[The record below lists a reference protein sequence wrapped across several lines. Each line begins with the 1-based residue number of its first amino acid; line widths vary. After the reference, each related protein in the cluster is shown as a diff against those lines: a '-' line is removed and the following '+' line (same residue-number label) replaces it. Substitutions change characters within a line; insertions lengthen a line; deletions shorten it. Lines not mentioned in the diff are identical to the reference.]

1 MHPED
6 NTMKAVELAKAYD
19 PKEFEDRI
27 YESWLAEGHF
37 LPAAP
42 NGKKPF
48 VMVMPPPNVTG
59 VLHMGHG
66 LNNSMPDILIRY
78 HRMCGEPTLWV
89 PGTDHAG
96 IATQHVVEK
105 KLKAKGVDRRDL
117 GREKFVE
124 ETWKVANE
132 HHDVIKKQ
140 LEKIGSSCDW
150 SRERFTLD
158 EGLSKAVRDVFV
170 TLYERGLVYKGEYL
184 VNWCPSCGTAL
195 SDDEVD
201 HTDEAGAMYHIR
213 YPLEHPPAGGP
224 GYIEIATTRPETMLG
239 DTAVAFHPEDERYKA
254 LEGQMLRLPLTDRT
268 IPLVADTYVDRAFGT
283 GLVKI
288 TPAHD
293 PNDFEVGK
301 RHGLPQIN
309 ILAPDGSLN
318 DNVPAKYRGLKVK
331 AARELVVQD
340 LEALGLL
347 IKKDP
352 ITHAVGHCYR
362 CHTMV
367 EPYLSKQWFVRMK
380 PLADKAL
387 AAWRNGEVKF
397 YPQRWENTYENWLTN
412 IRDWCISRQ
421 LWWGHRIPAWHCAH
435 CGKTVVAREEPLEC
449 PFCKSTELT
458 QDEDVLDTWF
468 SSWLWPFSTLGWPSE
483 TADLRKFYPT
493 TTLLTGFDII
503 FFWVARMIMA
513 GLEFTGQVPFRDVC
527 MTTLVRDKQGRKMS
541 KSLGNG
547 LDPLE
552 IVDEFGADALKFT
565 LAFLYTSTQ
574 DILINKDDFKLG
586 SKFANKIWNASRYIL
601 MNLEGR
607 ELVAAPALSGT
618 DRWIYARL
626 DSAARTISDALAGY
640 RFNEA
645 AQAAYEYFWNDF
657 CDWYVEATKL
667 SLRADDSEAGRAEKD
682 RATTVLL
689 SVLEESLRLL
699 HPLLPF
705 VTEEI
710 YGKLPNVRGML
721 ITAAY
726 PRSDDG
732 RRDAKVEAD
741 FAAVQELVRLVRA
754 LRGECA
760 IAPERKIR
768 VLVRLEGSFASA
780 DALQAN
786 APLAELLAG
795 IAALEFSRDAAATRP
810 AGSIGV
816 VGKGFEAFVFI
827 REAVD
832 PAQLA
837 AKFAKD
843 IEKDRKF
850 LATLEAKLAND
861 NFVKNPPAELVDAE
875 KGKPDELLR
884 RLPKFEAYAR
894 DLA

>member
-1 MHPED
+1 
-6 NTMKAVELAKAYD
+6 MKAIELAKAYD
-19 PKEFEDRI
+19 PKKFEDRL
-27 YESWLAEGHF
+27 YAATLAEGLF
-37 LPAAP
+37 SPAAP

-59 VLHMGHG
+59 VLHMGHA
-66 LNNSMPDILIRY
+66 LNNALPDILVRF
-78 HRMCGEPTLWV
+78 HRMLGESTLWL

-105 KLKAKGVDRRDL
+105 KLRAKGIDRHEL
-117 GREKFVE
+117 GRDKFIE

-132 HHDVIKKQ
+132 HHDVIKNQ

-195 SDDEVD
+195 SDDEVE
-201 HTDEAGAMYHIR
+201 HADEAGAMYHIR
-213 YPLEHPPAGGP
+213 YELVDPPAGAP
-224 GYIEIATTRPETMLG
+224 KYIEIATTRPETMLG
-239 DTAVAFHPEDERYKA
+239 DTAVAYHPEDERYLSLAGAKV
-254 LEGQMLRLPLTDRT
+254 RLPLADRI
-268 IPLVADTYVDRAFGT
+268 IPMIADAYVDRSFGT

-293 PNDFEVGK
+293 PNDFEIGK
-301 RHGLPQIN
+301 RHGLPSVN
-309 ILAPDGSLN
+309 VLNPDGTLN
-318 DNVPAKYRGLKVK
+318 DNVPARYRGLKVK
-331 AARELVVQD
+331 DARALVVED
-340 LEALGLL
+340 LTALGLF
-347 IKKDP
+347 IKQDS

-362 CHTMV
+362 CHTVV
-367 EPYLSKQWFVRMK
+367 EPYLSKQWFVRMR

-468 SSWLWPFSTLGWPSE
+468 SSWLWPFSTLGWPE
-483 TADLRKFYPT
+483 DTADFRKFYPT

-513 GLEFTGQVPFRDVC
+513 GLEFTGQVPFRDIC

-547 LDPLE
+547 IDPLE
-552 IVDEFGADALKFT
+552 VVEEYGSDALKFT

-574 DILINKDDFKLG
+574 DILVNKDDFKLG

-607 ELVAAPALSGT
+607 ELVASPALNDA
-618 DRWIYARL
+618 DRWIMARL
-626 DSAARTISDALAGY
+626 NAAAVQVRESLLAY
-640 RFNEA
+640 RFNDA
-645 AQAAYEYFWNDF
+645 AGAVYEFFWNDF
-657 CDWYVEATKL
+657 CDWYLEATKV
-667 SLRADDSEAGRAEKD
+667 STRSDSDAEKD
-682 RATTVLL
+682 RAVTVLL
-689 SVLEESLRLL
+689 SILEESLALI
-699 HPLLPF
+699 HPFLPF

-710 YGKLPNVRGML
+710 YGKLPGNSGRLML
-721 ITAAY
+721 KAY
-726 PRSDDG
+726 PADIPA
-732 RRDAKVEAD
+732 RRDPELLERFGSVK
-741 FAAVQELVRLVRA
+741 ELVTIVRS
-754 LRGECA
+754 LRSEFG
-760 IAPERKIR
+760 IAPEKKLR
-768 VLVRLEGSFASA
+768 VAVRFDDGFAGGAFMGRNAELVS
-780 DALQAN
+780 
-786 APLAELLAG
+786 LLAG
-795 IAALEFSRDAAATRP
+795 ASAIEFIGTKP
-810 AGSIGV
+810 AGALSLAGR
-816 VGKGFEAFVFI
+816 GFEVYVFA

-832 PAQLA
+832 VALLA
-837 AKFAKD
+837 ARFAKEA
-843 IEKDRKF
+843 EKERQYV
-850 LATLEAKLAND
+850 ARTQAKLGNAA
-861 NFVKNPPAELVDAE
+861 FVDSAPAEVVEKERQKLKEAEVRAE
-875 KGKPDELLR
+875 KLEKYLG
-884 RLPKFEAYAR
+884 